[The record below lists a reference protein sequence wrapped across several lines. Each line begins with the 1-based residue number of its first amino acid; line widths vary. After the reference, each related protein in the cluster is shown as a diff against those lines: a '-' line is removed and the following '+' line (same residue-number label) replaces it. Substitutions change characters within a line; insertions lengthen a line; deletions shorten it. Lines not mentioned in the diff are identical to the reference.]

1 MSPRHFY
8 RAAYPK
14 QAMKDDIGLHNAF
27 VAFTHAIGLSKY
39 FSYIPLE
46 LADHMY
52 PNLFPLEVN
61 DNPVKDP
68 AGELP
73 GDQATPDTNNPL

>member
-8 RAAYPK
+8 RSQYPK
-14 QAMKDDIGLHNAF
+14 QAALDDIGLHNAF
-27 VAFTHAIGLSKY
+27 VAFTHMIGLKRF

-46 LADHMY
+46 VADQMY
-52 PNLFPLEVN
+52 PNLFPLAIT

-68 AGELP
+68 AGENP
-73 GDQATPDTNNPL
+73 GDQIIPDTKSL

>member
-14 QAMKDDIGLHNAF
+14 QAALDDIGLHNAF

-39 FSYIPLE
+39 FSYVPEEIV
-46 LADHMY
+46 DHMY
-52 PNLFPLEVN
+52 PNLFPLEVK

-73 GDQATPDTNNPL
+73 GDQTSPDTNNPL